1 VSDARQSFLAR
12 IVTRPV
18 AVGMVSLAIFVVG
31 VIAAMRIPIA
41 LVPDDWGDQAL
52 SVWVPF
58 PDAHPQEVEEQAIR
72 PLEEEMRTIAGVKS
86 VSSTSRE
93 GVGWIRV
100 GFTGQTDLDLAYAE
114 VRDRIERVR
123 PTLPER
129 IPRIGTWR
137 FSMDDLPVVWCAFLF
152 DAGVEGATDVIEDRV
167 QRRLEAV
174 DGVAR
179 VEVWGLLDETVR
191 IYLDEDRVRAS
202 QLDLRG
208 IVGRLASDNFALP
221 AGKVDEG
228 GKRFLLRTDAKYRE
242 LEEIGSVPVAPGLRV
257 DDLGEVERVRSV
269 RRWLFRVNGREA
281 FHAGIYRES
290 NANAADVCG
299 RIRAALGELEAE
311 IPGFG
316 VQVFFDQGEMIEKSL
331 SNLGETAVIGAALA
345 VAVLFAFLRRLR
357 ATVLVTAAIPG
368 SILIVLPFLYFRG
381 ENFNL
386 LTMMGIT
393 LAVGMLVDNAIVVVE
408 NVFRLRGLGLPF
420 RKAAVQGTREV
431 ALAVTVSTMTTV
443 IVFAPLIF
451 LSRERSVRLA
461 MSAIGAPLC
470 VSLVASLGLALFVLP
485 TAIRGLLSDRPSWF
499 ERRTAAI
506 SGGGPLALARRVQAG
521 LLRWTL
527 RHRLLAFLAALA
539 VLLSYGVP
547 MSRLAKV
554 GDQGDEDAQLEFGLD
569 LPRNLTLPEADREVA
584 LYERFLLD
592 RRDDYGFDDLGLR
605 FDRSSA
611 RISLYYDR
619 GLAVEEVRQLGEKL
633 REEIPKRPGVDLRL
647 RLPGEEM
654 GGGGAGKES
663 DSIRIAIVGRDSE
676 ALLPL
681 AEEVRARL
689 AADPGFFSVET
700 DLERGFEEMRVTLDR
715 ERVREM
721 GVDPGGIRGTIEWSL
736 RGFPLP
742 RFEEE
747 GRERILLV
755 QFDPEGR
762 DDLAHLRDLSI
773 FTESGTTLPLAS
785 LARFEGGKSYREIR
799 RKDGKTR
806 LVVTAKTME
815 KDTFTN
821 WRHAAAALAGM
832 EFPRGYGWEEDEGAR
847 DLEAVFRE
855 LSSTLLLSVVL
866 VYLLMGIL
874 FESSILPLSILCTIP
889 FAALGAMWAL
899 YLTGTPLDP
908 VGFIGVI
915 LLVGVVVNNGVV
927 LLDHVNRLRRQGGL
941 DRTRAVL
948 EGSADRLRPVLMTA
962 VTTILGLLPM
972 ALATSNPKEGISYK
986 ALAIAVCGGL
996 ATATVFTLWVVPL
1009 LYTLVDDLAA
1019 ALTGA
1024 IRKAASPARRR

>member
-1 VSDARQSFLAR
+1 MRERQSVIAR
-12 IVTRPV
+12 IVSRPV
-18 AVGMVSLAIFVVG
+18 AVGMGCLALLVVG
-31 VIAAMRIPIA
+31 VLAAVRIPIA
-41 LVPDDWGDQAL
+41 LVPEDWGEQAL
-52 SVWVPF
+52 SIWVPF

-86 VSSTSRE
+86 VRSTSRE
-93 GVGWIRV
+93 GVGWIRI

-114 VRDRIERVR
+114 VRDRVERVR
-123 PTLPER
+123 PTLPAR

-137 FSMDDLPVVWCAFLF
+137 FSMDDMPVVWCAFLF
-152 DAGVEGATDVIEDRV
+152 DAGVEGTTDVVEDQIV
-167 QRRLEAV
+167 RRLEAV

-202 QLDLRG
+202 RLDLRE
-208 IVGRLASDNFALP
+208 IVTRLAGDNFALP
-221 AGKVDEG
+221 AGKVEEG
-228 GKRFLLRTDAKYRE
+228 GKRFLLRTDAKVRD
-242 LEEIGSVPVAPGLRV
+242 LEEIASIPLAPGLRV
-257 DDLGEVERVRSV
+257 EDLGEVHRVRSV

-290 NANAADVCG
+290 NANAAEVCG
-299 RIRAALGELEAE
+299 RIRAAFADLGGEV
-311 IPGFG
+311 PGFG
-316 VQVFFDQGEMIEKSL
+316 VQTFFDQGEMIEKSL
-331 SNLGETAVIGAALA
+331 TRLGETALQGAALA
-345 VAVLFAFLRRLR
+345 IAVLFVFLRRLR
-357 ATVLVTAAIPG
+357 ATLLVTAAIPG
-368 SILIVLPFLYFRG
+368 SILAVLPFAYFRG

-408 NVFRLRGLGLPF
+408 NVFRLRGQGLPF
-420 RKAAVQGTREV
+420 REAAVKGTREV
-431 ALAVTVSTMTTV
+431 ALAVTVSTLTTV

-461 MSAIGAPLC
+461 MSAMGLPLC
-470 VSLVASLGLALFVLP
+470 VSLLASLALALFVLP
-485 TAIRGLLSDRPSWF
+485 TAIRTVLSDRPSWF
-499 ERRTAAI
+499 ERRTASIAR
-506 SGGGPLALARRVQAG
+506 GGPLAWMRRGQEG

-527 RHRLLAFLAALA
+527 RHRILALLAALA
-539 VLLSYGVP
+539 MLASYGIP

-569 LPRNLTLPEADREVA
+569 LPRNLTLAEADAEVGIF
-584 LYERFLLD
+584 ERFLLE
-592 RRDDYGFDDLGLR
+592 RREDFGFDDLGLR

-611 RISLYYDR
+611 WISLYYDR
-619 GLAVEEVRQLGEKL
+619 GLSMEEIRKLGERL
-633 REEIPKRPGVDLRL
+633 REELPKRPGVELRL

-654 GGGGAGKES
+654 GGGGGKEP
-663 DSIRIAIVGRDSE
+663 DSIRIAVVGRDSE
-676 ALLPL
+676 TLLPL

-689 AADPGFFSVET
+689 AADPRFYSVET
-700 DLERGFEEMRVTLDR
+700 DVERGFEEMRVSLDR
-715 ERVREM
+715 ERVREL
-721 GVDPGGIRGTIEWSL
+721 GVDPGGVRGTIEWAL

-747 GRERILLV
+747 GRERIFLV

-762 DDLAHLRDLSI
+762 DDLAHLRDLSV
-773 FTESGTTLPLAS
+773 FTERGTTLPLAA
-785 LARFEGGKSYREIR
+785 LAQFEGGKSYREIR

-806 LVVTAKTME
+806 LVVTAKTTE
-815 KDTFTN
+815 KDTFEN

-855 LSSTLLLSVVL
+855 LSSTLFLSIVL

-874 FESSILPLSILCTIP
+874 FESSTLPLSILCTIP

-899 YLTGTPLDP
+899 YVTGTPLDP
-908 VGFIGVI
+908 VGFIGII

-927 LLDHVNRLRRQGGL
+927 LVDHVNRLRRGGL

-948 EGSADRLRPVLMTA
+948 AGTADRLRPILMTA
-962 VTTILGLLPM
+962 ATTVLGLLPM
-972 ALATSNPKEGISYK
+972 ALSTANPKEGISYK
-986 ALAIAVCGGL
+986 ALAIAVSGGL
-996 ATATVFTLWVVPL
+996 TTATVFTLWVVPL
-1009 LYTLVDDLAA
+1009 LYTLVDDFTVALSGAFRRTVAARIRFLA
-1019 ALTGA
+1019 G
-1024 IRKAASPARRR
+1024 